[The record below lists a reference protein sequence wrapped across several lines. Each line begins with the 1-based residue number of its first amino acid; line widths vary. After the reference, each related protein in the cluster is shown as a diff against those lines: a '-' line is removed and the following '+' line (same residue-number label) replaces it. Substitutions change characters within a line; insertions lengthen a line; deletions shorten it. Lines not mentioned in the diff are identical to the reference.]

1 MSLTK
6 ILYPGNYLPDLAK
19 IAFWVGTSAASSV
32 LLFGLTHGPTRK
44 DNLDWRDIAV
54 SHETSFIPYRNSIFI
69 KESDSTYYKTFMDFN
84 KIENDSNV
92 IELLKYWSQGNMVFY
107 EGINILKT
115 IYNDILNRIE
125 CIELNNCK

>member
-6 ILYPGNYLPDLAK
+6 ILYPGNYLPDLTK

-54 SHETSFIPYRNSIFI
+54 WGSSGAAIGAQFGVTQIPWFKR
-69 KESDSTYYKTFMDFN
+69 
-84 KIENDSNV
+84 
-92 IELLKYWSQGNMVFY
+92 W
-107 EGINILKT
+107 
-115 IYNDILNRIE
+115 
-125 CIELNNCK
+125 

>member
-6 ILYPGNYLPDLAK
+6 ILYPGNYLPDLTK

-54 SHETSFIPYRNSIFI
+54 WGSIGAAIGAQFGVTRIPWFKR
-69 KESDSTYYKTFMDFN
+69 
-84 KIENDSNV
+84 
-92 IELLKYWSQGNMVFY
+92 W
-107 EGINILKT
+107 
-115 IYNDILNRIE
+115 
-125 CIELNNCK
+125 

>member
-32 LLFGLTHGPTRK
+32 LLFGVTHGPTRK

-54 SHETSFIPYRNSIFI
+54 WGSIGAAIGAQFGVTHIPWFKR
-69 KESDSTYYKTFMDFN
+69 
-84 KIENDSNV
+84 
-92 IELLKYWSQGNMVFY
+92 W
-107 EGINILKT
+107 
-115 IYNDILNRIE
+115 
-125 CIELNNCK
+125 